1 MSKKKWYESKVLWV
15 NIIALIAITVQ
26 IVTGNELLDP
36 EWQMSLLAFVNLALR
51 LITGKAIAW

>member
-1 MSKKKWYESKVLWV
+1 VSKKKWYESKVLWV